1 MKFALLQLLALILL
15 LGFPLRAVAG
25 WTLQKSGTLAWLK
38 AVYFIDEQRGW
49 AAGSNGTILETEDG
63 GVHWQSKKMPSNYS
77 FLDIYFANENYG
89 WLLCERVSPQNYANR
104 TPCLLESNNGGE
116 TWEEQDLPESSLRL
130 SRIVPL
136 GLAKLA
142 IVGES
147 GRMLI
152 FNLRKR
158 EWEIGMNG
166 LKGRL
171 TAGHSSTDSTTIIVG
186 RGGIVLKTNDEG
198 KQWKVLTAP
207 FDDGTAGF
215 SGVFLNRETA
225 WMVGING
232 QIFAMKDDG
241 TAWQR
246 QQSGV
251 TSDLADI
258 CFIDRQVG
266 FIVGDKGVIL
276 QTTDG
281 GLNWQLINGLTTHR
295 LERIACKHGTATA
308 VGFGGVLL
316 QYRKNS

>member
-1 MKFALLQLLALILL
+1 MKCLLLHSLALVLL
-15 LGFPLRAVAG
+15 LGFPVRAVAG

-38 AVYFIDEQRGW
+38 AVYFIDERRGW

-63 GVHWQSKKMPSNYS
+63 GVRWQSKKMPSNYS
-77 FLDIYFANENYG
+77 FLDIYFANEREG
-89 WLLCERVSPQNYANR
+89 WLLCERISPQNYANR

-116 TWEEQDLPESSLRL
+116 TWEERDLPDSPLRL

-136 GLAKLA
+136 GFAKLA
-142 IVGES
+142 IIGES
-147 GRMLI
+147 GRILI
-152 FNLRKR
+152 FNLSKR
-158 EWEIGMNG
+158 EWEIGMSG

-186 RGGIVLKTNDEG
+186 RGGIVLKTNDAG
-198 KQWKVLTAP
+198 KQWKVLTAS

-225 WMVGING
+225 WIVGING
-232 QIFAMKDDG
+232 QIFAMKEDG
-241 TAWQR
+241 TPWQR
-246 QQSGV
+246 LHSGV
-251 TSDLADI
+251 TTDLADI

-281 GLNWQLINGLTTHR
+281 GINWQLINSLTNHR
-295 LERIACKHGTATA
+295 LERIACKHGMATA

-316 QYRKNS
+316 QYRNKS